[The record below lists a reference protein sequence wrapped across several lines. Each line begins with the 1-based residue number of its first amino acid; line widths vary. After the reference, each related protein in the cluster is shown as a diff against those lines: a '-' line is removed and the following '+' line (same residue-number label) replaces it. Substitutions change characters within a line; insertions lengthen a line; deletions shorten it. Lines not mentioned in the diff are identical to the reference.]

1 MKSDNEQSDLPTVTH
16 QNGFSSTMTIGV
28 PTFNSRLIHLF
39 IHLECSR
46 YMFTANTCGKHERK
60 APWKWCSVNPSTNNA
75 KSHSRRQSKYTVSLV
90 CPRLNVYG
98 NIRKSLMQLKHHRL
112 VSITSN
118 TSNSLNL
125 K

>member
-46 YMFTANTCGKHERK
+46 YMFTENICGKHERK
-60 APWKWCSVNPSTNNA
+60 QRGQGVLKTPPNGASLYVEVSVA
-75 KSHSRRQSKYTVSLV
+75 RYRD
-90 CPRLNVYG
+90 LNVTRTKCFQKLDKDLT
-98 NIRKSLMQLKHHRL
+98 N
-112 VSITSN
+112 
-118 TSNSLNL
+118 
-125 K
+125 